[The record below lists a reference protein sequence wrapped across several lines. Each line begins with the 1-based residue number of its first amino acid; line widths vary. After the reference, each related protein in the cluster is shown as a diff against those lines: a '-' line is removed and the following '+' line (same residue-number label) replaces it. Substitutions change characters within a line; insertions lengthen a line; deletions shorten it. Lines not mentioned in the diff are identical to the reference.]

1 VQDSRWPAALRDRAV
16 ELGFH
21 SLLALP
27 LEVNGTP
34 VGALDLFS
42 SAPDAFRPRDRE
54 LAWRLTGPAAVAI
67 ANGRAFREVS
77 RLSSQLRTA
86 LDRRAAIEQAK
97 GIVIARSGCS
107 PEEAFELLREMSQAR
122 NRKLR
127 DVAVAI
133 VAARGQVADR
143 VDGQS

>member
-1 VQDSRWPAALRDRAV
+1 VASHRTRRGRDRQR
-16 ELGFH
+16 
-21 SLLALP
+21 S
-27 LEVNGTP
+27 
-34 VGALDLFS
+34 
-42 SAPDAFRPRDRE
+42 
-54 LAWRLTGPAAVAI
+54 
-67 ANGRAFREVS
+67 AFREVS